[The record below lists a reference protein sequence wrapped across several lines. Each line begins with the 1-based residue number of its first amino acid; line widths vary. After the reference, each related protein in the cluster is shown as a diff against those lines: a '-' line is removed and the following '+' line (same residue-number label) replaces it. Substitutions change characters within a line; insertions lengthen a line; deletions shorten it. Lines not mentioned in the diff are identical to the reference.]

1 MCSLPGFGLFIGYG
15 TLILYSII
23 LIVSI
28 GLLADKKLVD
38 GIVDDIADKENDV
51 NIYATTIAIRFAI
64 VFTMIV
70 GVIMIIVSAYLI
82 KGIDKKRPMP
92 LIPWLLITFICIV
105 GCLIYNFVVLLTSEN
120 PAQEFVVGMSIVVL
134 QCAIFYPIYTLYRKM
149 RKEKFPAPVDSI

>member
-51 NIYATTIAIRFAI
+51 NIYA
-64 VFTMIV
+64 
-70 GVIMIIVSAYLI
+70 S
-82 KGIDKKRPMP
+82 
-92 LIPWLLITFICIV
+92 
-105 GCLIYNFVVLLTSEN
+105 
-120 PAQEFVVGMSIVVL
+120 
-134 QCAIFYPIYTLYRKM
+134 M
-149 RKEKFPAPVDSI
+149 RYI